1 LDSGFTGT
9 GRALERV
16 IGLIK
21 EAAEQQKRYG
31 PAGEWREDDRADH

>member
-1 LDSGFTGT
+1 MRRLDSGFTAT

-21 EAAEQQKRYG
+21 EAADQKRYG
-31 PAGEWREDDRADH
+31 PDQSLCLDG